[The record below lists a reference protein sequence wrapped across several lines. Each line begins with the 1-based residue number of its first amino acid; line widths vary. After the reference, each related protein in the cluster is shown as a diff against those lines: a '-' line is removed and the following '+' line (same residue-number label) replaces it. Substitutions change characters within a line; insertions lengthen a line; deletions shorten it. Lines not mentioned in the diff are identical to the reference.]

1 MAPHLI
7 PTEGHVVGLVD
18 LGTNSVRL
26 LVVRINTNRSYTI
39 LNQHKVMVRLGE
51 GEFVK
56 QRLRQEAMERTI
68 LVLRRFAD
76 MARNLGAEEI
86 YAVATSATRDA
97 ENRDVFI
104 ERVRKEADIDLKVIS
119 GLEEARLIYLGVASG
134 VHLGSRNA
142 LFIDIGGGSTEL
154 VVGNRSEYSYLDSLK
169 LGCIRLSNIFFLPDE
184 EAPVDDQR
192 YALLQQF
199 IRNASLRSVQRLK
212 ESDFDLVLGSSGTIE
227 TLAEVAQRAAGKG
240 KRRDEEGDPVVTI
253 DQIESAVR
261 LIRTTPLSER
271 CRIPGMDAER
281 ADVILPGA
289 AILHTLMQDLEL
301 REIRV
306 CSRSLKNGLLVD
318 YLMRGTYGGYL
329 EPEMSVR
336 EQSVLQLGR
345 SCGFD
350 EEHSRHIADLCLGL
364 FDSAALLGLHAL
376 GAQEREL
383 LYYAALLHDVGLFL
397 SFSNH
402 QAHSFYIIRNV
413 ELLGFHAREIATIA
427 SAAFY
432 HRKRGPKKTDPEFAP
447 LDAASAKTVRVLSM
461 FLRMAESMDR
471 SHQHFVE
478 RVEFRRKGNVLLLD
492 IRGVSGCQLEI
503 WSLEEHIKPFSK
515 LFGERFAIRVDPQD
529 RPVPA

>member
-26 LVVRINTNRSYTI
+26 LVVRINANRSYTI

-56 QRLRQEAMERTI
+56 QRLRPEAMERTI

-97 ENRDVFI
+97 ENRDSFI
-104 ERVRKEADIDLKVIS
+104 ERVRREADIDLKVIS

-134 VHLGSRNA
+134 VHLGNRNA
-142 LFIDIGGGSTEL
+142 LFIDIGGGSTEV
-154 VVGNRSEYSYLDSLK
+154 VVGNQVEYSYLDSLK
-169 LGCIRLSNIFFLPDE
+169 LGCIRLANIFFLPGE
-184 EAPVDDQR
+184 EEPVDDHR
-192 YALLQQF
+192 YALLRQY
-199 IRNASLRSVQRLK
+199 IRNASLRSVQRLA

-227 TLAEVAQRAAGKG
+227 TLAEIARRAPGRSK
-240 KRRDEEGDPVVTI
+240 KREDEGDSVVTFG
-253 DQIESAVR
+253 QIEAVIRKLRSA
-261 LIRTTPLSER
+261 TLSER
-271 CRIPGMDAER
+271 RKIPGMTPER
-281 ADVILPGA
+281 ADIIIPGA
-289 AILHTLMQDLEL
+289 AILHTLMQELKL

-306 CSRSLKNGLLVD
+306 CARSLKNGLLVD

-350 EEHSRHIADLCLGL
+350 EEHARHIAELCLQL
-364 FDSAALLGLHAL
+364 FDGAAAIGLHDL
-376 GAQEREL
+376 GKRDREL
-383 LYYAALLHDVGLFL
+383 LFYAALLHDVGLFL

-413 ELLGFHAREIATIA
+413 ELLGFHAQEIAAIA
-427 SAAFY
+427 ATAFY
-432 HRKRGPKKTDPEFAP
+432 HRKRAPKKSDPEFALP
-447 LDAASAKTVRVLSM
+447 DAPSRKAVRVMSM

-471 SHQHFVE
+471 SHQRFVR
-478 RVEFRRKGNVLLLD
+478 RVEFVRRGDVIILQ
-492 IRGVSGCQLEI
+492 ITTIPGCQLEI
-503 WSLEEHIKPFSK
+503 WSLEEHIGTFAK
-515 LFGERFAIRVDPQD
+515 LFGERFSIRTDTSPESGGV
-529 RPVPA
+529 